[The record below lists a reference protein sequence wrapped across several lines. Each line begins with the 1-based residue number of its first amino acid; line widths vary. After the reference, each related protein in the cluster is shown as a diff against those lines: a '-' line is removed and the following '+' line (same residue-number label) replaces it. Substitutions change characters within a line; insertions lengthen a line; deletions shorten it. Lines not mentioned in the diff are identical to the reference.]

1 MTENVKTDVSLNRN
15 YKDSVFRMIFGE
27 PEKMIELYNA
37 IFDTDYPPD
46 TKIDINTIEEVLHR
60 VQKNDIAFTIDGTY
74 IMVTEHQSTINPNMP
89 LRDLIYILEIWKDM
103 FETNQLYK
111 RKQIKLPQPKFIVL
125 YNGTDSLPPISEVN
139 LSESFLGD
147 KKNPLLNMTVLVYNV
162 NEGVGCDLFKKSPTL
177 YQYSQLISLI
187 RSFQAK
193 GPVTGQD
200 MSEIV
205 KTCLEKGILV
215 DFMEEHGKRLID
227 FLHFELTQEENLAFE
242 REDGFEEGAADMQ
255 NRLNKLTSALLETNR
270 IDDLRR
276 AAADTDFQ
284 QQLLEEFG
292 F

>member
-1 MTENVKTDVSLNRN
+1 
-15 YKDSVFRMIFGE
+15 
-27 PEKMIELYNA
+27 
-37 IFDTDYPPD
+37 
-46 TKIDINTIEEVLHR
+46 
-60 VQKNDIAFTIDGTY
+60 
-74 IMVTEHQSTINPNMP
+74 
-89 LRDLIYILEIWKDM
+89 M